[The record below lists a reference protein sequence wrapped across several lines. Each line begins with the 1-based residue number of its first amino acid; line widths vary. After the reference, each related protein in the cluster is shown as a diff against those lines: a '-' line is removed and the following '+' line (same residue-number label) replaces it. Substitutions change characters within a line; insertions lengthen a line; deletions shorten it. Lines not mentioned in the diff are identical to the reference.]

1 METLEA
7 IKTRRSVRKYKKEKI
22 PNDILEELLEA
33 GMSGPTGGNG
43 KPWQF
48 IIINDPEILRE
59 IPNIPS
65 GASFASDAPLA
76 ILVCGDLE
84 KYPGLPE
91 KYLDVW
97 VIDCSIAAQNILLAA
112 HGKGL
117 GAVWTGVYPMEERVN
132 GLKSLL
138 ELPENII
145 PLVLIVIGYPAEQL
159 PVECRYD
166 ASKVHYNS
174 FGIENK

>member
-1 METLEA
+1 MDTLEV
-7 IKTRRSVRKYKKEKI
+7 IKTRRSIRKYKDEAI
-22 PNDILEELLEA
+22 SDNILKELLEA
-33 GMSGPTGGNG
+33 GMSGPTGGNNR
-43 KPWQF
+43 PWEF

-59 IPNIPS
+59 IPNAPS
-65 GASFASDAPLA
+65 GASFAPDAPLA

-84 KYPGLPE
+84 KYSDLPE

-112 HGKGL
+112 HGKDL

-132 GLKSLL
+132 GIKTLL
-138 ELPENII
+138 ELPKNII

-159 PVECRYD
+159 PVEDRYD
-166 ASKVHYNS
+166 ASRVHYNK
-174 FGIENK
+174 F